1 MELKIV
7 TGAHATE
14 IVNAAIRCP
23 DTGEL
28 TCDDGRVL
36 EIREWRPVARFDDCV
51 IVTIEAIVKVP
62 MADE

>member
-14 IVNAAIRCP
+14 IVNAAISCP

-28 TCDDGRVL
+28 TCNDGRVFL
-36 EIREWRPVARFDDCV
+36 IREWRPIVRLDDCV
-51 IVTIEAIVKVP
+51 SVTIEAIVKVP
-62 MADE
+62 TGQ